1 VATIERAIEIAA
13 KAHAGVKDKQG
24 QPYLLHPLRVMMGVE
39 GDEAQIVA
47 VLHDVVEDTPIS
59 LDDIRAE
66 DFSQQVVDGL
76 ELVTHLK
83 EQPYSEYVIA
93 CKKNP
98 IACQVK
104 LSDLR
109 DNSNLNRLLLRPEKF
124 DGDAS
129 RMQRYVLS
137 YRFLSNEISED
148 QYRELMARFE

>member
-1 VATIERAIEIAA
+1 MATIERAIEIAA
-13 KAHAGVKDKQG
+13 KAHASVKDKQG

-39 GDEAQIVA
+39 GEEAQIVA
-47 VLHDVVEDTPIS
+47 VLHDVVEDTPMS

-66 DFSQQVVDGL
+66 DFSQQVIDGL

-93 CKKNP
+93 CKKNS

-129 RMQRYVLS
+129 RMQRYLLS